1 LQLPIA
7 HAKLCK
13 RRPEAWLLRLI
24 ARCKASL
31 VVVCNCS
38 TWRNN
43 FVSLTHFNAF
53 EFFLLIGLPFTGEP
67 SKVTGHKDEVI
78 GSVKSSVGGLLH
90 NNEMKAKGDAQH
102 ASGTTEVN
110 AATAKQKA
118 DAAAEGGKG
127 NIKSVIGSL
136 TGNDKMVSF
145 QALLVLRYAA
155 FSQPLQLV
163 QQAPLFSLHS
173 VATSD

>member
-1 LQLPIA
+1 MLEGFVVRPSCESAGQKPGCFDIHCEMQSFFDCYSQLQLGAIVS
-7 HAKLCK
+7 
-13 RRPEAWLLRLI
+13 I
-24 ARCKASL
+24 
-31 VVVCNCS
+31 
-38 TWRNN
+38 
-43 FVSLTHFNAF
+43 SLTHFTAF
-53 EFFLLIGLPFTGEP
+53 TFLVLFVLLFTGEP

-110 AATAKQKA
+110 AAAAKQKA
-118 DAAAEGGKG
+118 DAAVEGGKG

-145 QALLVLRYAA
+145 QAL
-155 FSQPLQLV
+155 QN
-163 QQAPLFSLHS
+163 
-173 VATSD
+173 